1 MADPSSYRP
10 KPGQIPDAP
19 GVYKFRDEHRR
30 VIYVGK
36 AKSLRQ
42 RLASYFQDLANLHPR
57 TRSMVT
63 TAASVE
69 WTVVNNEV
77 EALQLEYSWIKE
89 FDPRF
94 NVKYRDDKSYPY
106 LAVTMNEKFPRVQVM
121 RGHKKK
127 GVRYFGPYGHA
138 WAIRD
143 TVDLLLRAFP
153 VRTCSAG
160 VFKNATRTGRPCLLG
175 YIGKCSAPC
184 VERVTP
190 EDHRELAEDFCEFMA
205 GRTGTYI
212 RRLERQMAD
221 AAEEMEYERAARLR
235 DDIDALRKAM
245 EKSAVV
251 LADATD
257 ADLIALAEDELE
269 AAVQI
274 FHVRGGRVR
283 GQRGWVTDKV
293 EAVTSGDLVEHALQ
307 QLYGEESGDAVPK
320 EVLVPALPDPLEPV
334 QEWLTERRGAN
345 VSLRIPQRGDK
356 KALMETVA
364 RNAQQSLVLHK
375 TKRASDLTTRSRAL
389 EEIAAALELDSAPLR
404 IECYD
409 VSHLQG
415 DDVVASM
422 VVFEDGLA
430 RKSEYRRFQIKGFEG
445 QDDVRSMHE
454 VITRRFKRYISDK
467 EKTGEWSE
475 EGAAGAETG
484 EANGEVPASG
494 LTEEDGRPK
503 RFAYP
508 PQLVVVDGGQ
518 PQVAAAQR
526 ALDELGIDDIAVCGL
541 AKRLEEVWV
550 PGEDDP
556 VILPRTSE
564 GLYLLQRVRDEA
576 HRFAITYQRAKRAKR
591 FKAGPLDD
599 VPGLGDARK
608 RTLIKHFGSVKR
620 LRSATIDQICEVP
633 GIGRKT
639 AEAIVAALAGAVPA
653 GPAVNMA
660 TGEILEDE
668 DPTAGA
674 SGSEAEGPASAG
686 SSGSEAEESV
696 MVGFPGSEDEEPA
709 SVGASGSE
717 AEGPASVG
725 ASGSEAEGPASVGA
739 SGSAREGPA
748 SAGSSGSEAEEPVMV
763 GFPGSED
770 EEPAS
775 VGASGSEAE
784 GPATVGASGSE
795 AEGPAS
801 VGASGSEAEGPA
813 SVGASGSAGEGP
825 ASVGASRSEGEE
837 PVTAGSSGSAGEE
850 PVTAGAS
857 EERRGQET

>member
-10 KPGQIPDAP
+10 KPGQIPDSP
-19 GVYKFRDEHRR
+19 GVYRFRDEHRR

-42 RLASYFQDLANLHPR
+42 RLANYFQDLAGLHPR
-57 TRSMVT
+57 TRTMVT

-69 WTVVNNEV
+69 WTVVSTEV

-89 FDPRF
+89 YDPRF

-106 LAVTMNEKFPRVQVM
+106 LAVTMNEEYPRVQVM

-127 GVRYFGPYGHA
+127 GVRYFGPYAHA

-143 TVDLLLRAFP
+143 TVDLLLRVFP

-160 VFKNATRTGRPCLLG
+160 VFKNASRTGRPCLLG

-184 VERVTP
+184 VGRVSA
-190 EDHRELAEDFCEFMA
+190 EDHRELAEEFCDFMT
-205 GRTGTYI
+205 GRTGTYL
-212 RRLERQMAD
+212 RRLEQQMVEAAD
-221 AAEEMEYERAARLR
+221 EMEYERAARLR
-235 DDIDALRKAM
+235 DDIEALKKAM
-245 EKSAVV
+245 EKNAVV

-257 ADLIALAEDELE
+257 ADLIAVAEDELE

-293 EAVTSGDLVEHALQ
+293 EEITTGALVEHALQ
-307 QLYGEESGDAVPK
+307 QLYGEETGDAVPK

-334 QEWLTERRGAN
+334 QEWLSGRRGSN

-356 KALMETVA
+356 RALMETVE
-364 RNAQQSLVLHK
+364 RNAQQALVLHK

-389 EEIAAALELDSAPLR
+389 EEIADALDLDSAPLR
-404 IECYD
+404 VECYD
-409 VSHLQG
+409 ISHLQG

-454 VITRRFKRYISDK
+454 VITRRFKRYLAEK
-467 EKTGEWSE
+467 ERTGEW
-475 EGAAGAETG
+475 ADG
-484 EANGEVPASG
+484 ENDLADTSSDPLTTTSPEALTNGLKDDE
-494 LTEEDGRPK
+494 GRPK

-541 AKRLEEVWV
+541 AKRLEEVWL

-556 VILPRTSE
+556 VVLPRTSE

-576 HRFAITYQRAKRAKR
+576 HRFAITYQRSKRAKR
-591 FKAGPLDD
+591 FRSSPLDD
-599 VPGLGDARK
+599 VPGLGETRK
-608 RTLIKHFGSVKR
+608 QALIKHFGSVKK

-639 AEAIVAALAGAVPA
+639 AETIAATFAQAAPA
-653 GPAVNMA
+653 APAVNTA
-660 TGEILEDE
+660 TGEIMDDE
-668 DPTAGA
+668 ETETTAETSGEPVSAGA
-674 SGSEAEGPASAG
+674 P
-686 SSGSEAEESV
+686 
-696 MVGFPGSEDEEPA
+696 D
-709 SVGASGSE
+709 
-717 AEGPASVG
+717 
-725 ASGSEAEGPASVGA
+725 
-739 SGSAREGPA
+739 
-748 SAGSSGSEAEEPVMV
+748 
-763 GFPGSED
+763 
-770 EEPAS
+770 
-775 VGASGSEAE
+775 
-784 GPATVGASGSE
+784 
-795 AEGPAS
+795 
-801 VGASGSEAEGPA
+801 
-813 SVGASGSAGEGP
+813 
-825 ASVGASRSEGEE
+825 
-837 PVTAGSSGSAGEE
+837 
-850 PVTAGAS
+850 
-857 EERRGQET
+857 ERRGQER

>member
-10 KPGQIPDAP
+10 KPGEIPDSP
-19 GVYKFRDEHRR
+19 GVYRFRDEHRR

-42 RLASYFQDLANLHPR
+42 RLANYFQDLAGLHPR

-69 WTVVNNEV
+69 WTVVSTEV

-89 FDPRF
+89 YDPRF

-106 LAVTMNEKFPRVQVM
+106 LAVTMNEEFPRVQVM

-127 GVRYFGPYGHA
+127 GVRYFGPYTHA

-143 TVDLLLRAFP
+143 TVDLLLRVFP

-160 VFKNATRTGRPCLLG
+160 VFKNAARTGRPCLLG
-175 YIGKCSAPC
+175 YIDKCSAPC
-184 VERVTP
+184 VDRISA
-190 EDHRELAEDFCEFMA
+190 EDHRALAEEFSDFMA
-205 GRTGTYI
+205 GRTGAYL
-212 RRLERQMAD
+212 RRLERRMAE

-235 DDIDALRKAM
+235 DDIGALKKAM

-257 ADLIALAEDELE
+257 ADLIAVAEDELE

-293 EAVTSGDLVEHALQ
+293 EEITTGALVEHALQ
-307 QLYGEESGDAVPK
+307 QLYGEETGDAVPR
-320 EVLVPALPDPLEPV
+320 EVLVPALPDPVEPV
-334 QEWLTERRGAN
+334 QQWLTERRGSG

-356 KALMETVA
+356 RALMETVE
-364 RNAQQSLVLHK
+364 RNAQQALVLHK

-389 EEIAAALELDSAPLR
+389 EEITDALELDSAPLR

-409 VSHLQG
+409 ISHLQG

-430 RKSEYRRFQIKGFEG
+430 RKSEYRRFQIKGFAG

-454 VITRRFKRYISDK
+454 VITRRFRRYLAEK
-467 EKTGEWSE
+467 ERTGEWTDGE
-475 EGAAGAETG
+475 DPGAEGPPGGLAEPPENT
-484 EANGEVPASG
+484 
-494 LTEEDGRPK
+494 LTEDDGRPR

-508 PQLVVVDGGQ
+508 PQLVVVDGGA

-541 AKRLEEVWV
+541 AKRLEEVWL
-550 PGEDDP
+550 PGETDP
-556 VILPRTSE
+556 VVLPRTSE

-591 FKAGPLDD
+591 FRAGPLDD
-599 VPGLGDARK
+599 VPGLGETRK
-608 RTLIKHFGSVKR
+608 QALIKHFGSVKR

-639 AEAIVAALAGAVPA
+639 AETIVAALDRAAPA
-653 GPAVNMA
+653 APAVNTA
-660 TGEILEDE
+660 TGEILDDTDE
-668 DPTAGA
+668 IMDDT
-674 SGSEAEGPASAG
+674 
-686 SSGSEAEESV
+686 
-696 MVGFPGSEDEEPA
+696 EEPGQA
-709 SVGASGSE
+709 TGS
-717 AEGPASVG
+717 
-725 ASGSEAEGPASVGA
+725 
-739 SGSAREGPA
+739 
-748 SAGSSGSEAEEPVMV
+748 
-763 GFPGSED
+763 PG
-770 EEPAS
+770 
-775 VGASGSEAE
+775 
-784 GPATVGASGSE
+784 
-795 AEGPAS
+795 
-801 VGASGSEAEGPA
+801 
-813 SVGASGSAGEGP
+813 
-825 ASVGASRSEGEE
+825 E
-837 PVTAGSSGSAGEE
+837 PVT
-850 PVTAGAS
+850 TGAPD
-857 EERRGQET
+857 ERRGQER